1 MSAVPPTKTGA
12 TLLLF
17 THWSPSFYILGP
29 VVNILRHVK
38 VMTISHN
45 LKSFVVEAADDQW
58 AWNRFLESYPD
69 SMNDVAKFKADNID
83 ATKERLILCAII
95 FAAFAAGLLAY
106 LTVTFLV
113 GKYAEPFKSM
123 I

>member
-1 MSAVPPTKTGA
+1 
-12 TLLLF
+12 
-17 THWSPSFYILGP
+17 
-29 VVNILRHVK
+29 
-38 VMTISHN
+38 MTISHN
-45 LKSFVVEAADDQW
+45 LNSFVIEAADDQW
-58 AWNRFLESYPD
+58 NWNKFLKAGG
-69 SMNDVAKFKADNID
+69 NDVAKFKADNID

-113 GKYAEPFKSM
+113 GKYVRNLCT